1 MFEERGLAVVT
12 GASSGIGAVYAERLA
27 ARGHSLLLVAR
38 RLDRLANTRDRLSS
52 NYRVEVA
59 TLVAD
64 LERPSDVSDL
74 EARVAADD
82 VTFVVNNA
90 GAGGLGRSQDKTADQ
105 LERIIQLNI
114 TALTR
119 LSHAALTGFRKRGV
133 GVLVNVGSM
142 MAHAAAES
150 GAAYSGSKAY
160 ALNFTQS
167 LQMEYAGSPIRIQLV
182 MPGPIRT
189 EFFSSQGVS
198 ESIFPLESYLS
209 PEQLVDAALA
219 GLDAGE
225 SVTIPS
231 MLDEQVWIALEAA
244 RTEFVKAT
252 MSGKVAIRY
261 CAAAGENG
269 RAVRFSKH

>member
-1 MFEERGLAVVT
+1 MGEERGLAVVT

-27 ARGHSLLLVAR
+27 VRGHSLLLVAR
-38 RLDRLANTRDRLSS
+38 RPDRLASTKDRLSS

-64 LERPSDVSDL
+64 LERPLDVSDL

-90 GAGGLGRSQDKTADQ
+90 GAGGLGRSEDITADQ

-119 LSHAALTGFRKRGV
+119 LSHAALAGFRKREA
-133 GVLVNVGSM
+133 GVLVNIGSM
-142 MAHAAAES
+142 MAHAAAAS
-150 GAAYSGSKAY
+150 AAAYSGSKAY
-160 ALNFTQS
+160 VLSFTRS

-198 ESIFPLESYLS
+198 ESVFPPESYLA

-225 SVTIPS
+225 SITIPS
-231 MLDEQVWIALEAA
+231 MLDEQSWTALEVA
-244 RTEFVKAT
+244 RCEFVKAM
-252 MSGKVAIRY
+252 MSGKVAVRY
-261 CAAAGENG
+261 Q
-269 RAVRFSKH
+269 S

>member
-1 MFEERGLAVVT
+1 MGEKRGLAVVT
-12 GASSGIGAVYAERLA
+12 GGSSGIGAVYAEGLA

-38 RLDRLANTRDRLSS
+38 RPDRLASTKDRLSS
-52 NYRVEVA
+52 SYRVEVA

-64 LERPSDVSDL
+64 LEQPSDVSEL

-82 VTFVVNNA
+82 VTFVLNNA
-90 GAGGLGRSQDKTADQ
+90 GAGGLGRSQDIAADQ

-119 LSHAALTGFRKRGV
+119 LSHAALIGFRKRAS
-133 GVLVNVGSM
+133 GVLVNIGSM
-142 MAHAAAES
+142 MAHEAAAS
-150 GAAYSGSKAY
+150 AAAYSGSKAY
-160 ALNFTQS
+160 VLNFTRS
-167 LQMEYAGSPIRIQLV
+167 LQMEYAGSPIRIQIV

-198 ESIFPLESYLS
+198 ESVFPPESYLA

-225 SVTIPS
+225 SVTVPS
-231 MLDEQVWIALEAA
+231 MLDERAWTALEAA
-244 RTEFVKAT
+244 RTKFLKAM
-252 MSGKVAIRY
+252 MSGEV
-261 CAAAGENG
+261 
-269 RAVRFSKH
+269 AVRYQS

>member
-1 MFEERGLAVVT
+1 MDEERGLAVVT

-27 ARGHSLLLVAR
+27 ARGHPLLLVAR
-38 RLDRLANTRDRLSS
+38 RPDRLARTKDRLSS
-52 NYRVEVA
+52 NYRVKVA
-59 TLVAD
+59 ILVAD
-64 LERPSDVSDL
+64 LELALDVSDL
-74 EARVAADD
+74 EARVEADD

-90 GAGGLGRSQDKTADQ
+90 GAGGLGRSEDLTADQ
-105 LERIIQLNI
+105 LGRIIQLNV

-119 LSHAALTGFRKRGV
+119 LSHAALTGFRKRQA
-133 GVLVNVGSM
+133 GVLVNIGSM
-142 MAHAAAES
+142 MAHAAAANA
-150 GAAYSGSKAY
+150 AAYSGSKAY
-160 ALNFTQS
+160 VLNFTRS

-198 ESIFPLESYLS
+198 ESIFPRESYLA

-231 MLDEQVWIALEAA
+231 MLDEQAWTALEVA
-244 RTEFVKAT
+244 RTEFVKAM
-252 MSGKVAIRY
+252 MSGNV
-261 CAAAGENG
+261 
-269 RAVRFSKH
+269 AVRYRS